1 MKFPVASN
9 YSCNHKKN
17 RFRVKTPPPLLVLTY
32 NFATTLSE
40 TTTINLKTLTTEL
53 QLVSKPQNCELKQ
66 EPRTLATALHQP
78 RTLEYYLFSEK
89 GFLLLAIMKDT
100 KGSDYI
106 YRYN

>member
-17 RFRVKTPPPLLVLTY
+17 RFRVKTSP
-32 NFATTLSE
+32 
-40 TTTINLKTLTTEL
+40 
-53 QLVSKPQNCELKQ
+53 PQNCELKQ

-100 KGSDYI
+100 KDSNFI

>member
-1 MKFPVASN
+1 
-9 YSCNHKKN
+9 
-17 RFRVKTPPPLLVLTY
+17 LLVLTY
-32 NFATTLSE
+32 NFATALSE
-40 TTTINLKTLTTEL
+40 TTIHKFQTLATEFV
-53 QLVSKPQNCELKQ
+53 LVSSFQNCELKQ